1 MWYLAVHAAGSLHRD
16 GPILAYCGWSV
27 ALILGDGARV
37 RRKSPLGLKS
47 FTFFLLSAEEFSAD
61 PNDAKCAEC
70 ICKLR
75 VCVDEF
81 LVTHVDV
88 YLSSTPIWQMKQLIA
103 HNHADIL
110 DILVDVENL
119 QWRHST

>member
-1 MWYLAVHAAGSLHRD
+1 MRNRTAEVWYLAVHAAGSLYRD
-16 GPILAYCGWSV
+16 GSILAYCEWSV

-37 RRKSPLGLKS
+37 RRKRLLGLKS
-47 FTFFLLSAEEFSAD
+47 FTFFFLSADEFSAD

-88 YLSSTPIWQMKQLIA
+88 CLSGTHYLADETINSS
-103 HNHADIL
+103 
-110 DILVDVENL
+110 
-119 QWRHST
+119 